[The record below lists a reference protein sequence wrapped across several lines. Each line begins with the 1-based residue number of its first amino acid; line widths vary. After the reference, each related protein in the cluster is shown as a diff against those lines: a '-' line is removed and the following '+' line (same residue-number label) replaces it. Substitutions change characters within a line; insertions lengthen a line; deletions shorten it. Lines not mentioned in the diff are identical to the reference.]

1 MRAIQTI
8 DMSLGNF
15 FSFLIPKD
23 KQFFKLFAQSSDNLV
38 EISKVFSELVNAPA
52 EKRPELVKKI
62 SDLEHV
68 GDELTHQ
75 IFTELSTNFITPF
88 DREDISYLASAL
100 DDIVDYIHGSSKRFD
115 MYKIEETSQA
125 MKKLAEII
133 EHSAKEI
140 HVAVSGMKDMGNAV
154 RIREAIVR
162 INSLE
167 NHADDIFDG
176 AIADLFNNEK
186 DAVRIL
192 KIKEILANMETAT
205 DKCEDVANV
214 IETIIVKNS

>member
-1 MRAIQTI
+1 MAFGSI
-8 DMSLGNF
+8 
-15 FSFLIPKD
+15 FSFLVPKD
-23 KQFFKLFAQSSDNLV
+23 KSFFKLFTEASSNLV
-38 EISKVFSELVNAPA
+38 EISKVFSELISAPK
-52 EKRPELVKKI
+52 ERREELIKKI

-68 GDELTHQ
+68 GDEVTHR

-88 DREDISYLASAL
+88 DREDISYLSSSL
-100 DDIVDYIHGSSKRFD
+100 DDIVDHIHGSAKRIEA
-115 MYKIEETSQA
+115 YKVQEIPPSFR
-125 MKKLAEII
+125 KLAEII

-140 HVAVSGMKDMGNAV
+140 QVAVSNLQNMNNVV

-167 NHADDIFDG
+167 NHADDVFDT
-176 AIADLFNNEK
+176 AIADLFDNEK
-186 DAVRIL
+186 DAI
-192 KIKEILANMETAT
+192 KIIKLKEILSSMETAT

>member
-1 MRAIQTI
+1 MAIGKI
-8 DMSLGNF
+8 
-15 FSFLIPKD
+15 FSFLVPKD
-23 KQFFKLFAQSSDNLV
+23 KNFFKLFAQSSDNLV
-38 EISKVFSELVNAPA
+38 EISKVFSEMMNAPM
-52 EKRPELVKKI
+52 EKQQEFQKKI
-62 SDLEHV
+62 ADLEHV

-88 DREDISYLASAL
+88 DREDISYLASSL
-100 DDIVDYIHGSSKRFD
+100 DDIVDFIHGSAKRFD
-115 MYKIEETSQA
+115 TYKVGEPTQA

-140 HVAVSGMKDMGNAV
+140 HVAVSNMKDMNNVV
-154 RIREAIVR
+154 RVREAIVR

-167 NHADDIFDG
+167 NHADDVFDT
-176 AIADLFNNEK
+176 AIADLFENER
-186 DAVRIL
+186 DAIKIIKL
-192 KIKEILANMETAT
+192 KEVYSNMETAT

>member
-1 MRAIQTI
+1 MA
-8 DMSLGNF
+8 LGKI
-15 FSFLIPKD
+15 FSFLVPKD
-23 KQFFKLFAQSSDNLV
+23 KNFFILFAQASNNLV
-38 EISKVFSELVNAPA
+38 EISKVFSEMANAPA
-52 EKRPELVKKI
+52 EKRNELLKKI

-68 GDELTHQ
+68 GDEITHQ

-88 DREDISYLASAL
+88 DREDISYLASSL
-100 DDIVDYIHGSSKRFD
+100 DDIVDYIDGSAKRINT
-115 MYKIEETSQA
+115 YKITEITPA
-125 MKKLAEII
+125 MKKLCEII

-140 HVAVSGMKDMGNAV
+140 HIAVSNMKDMSNAV

-167 NHADDIFDG
+167 NHADDVFDT
-176 AIADLFNNEK
+176 AIADLFDNEK
-186 DAVRIL
+186 DAI
-192 KIKEILANMETAT
+192 KIMKMKEILSNMETAT

>member
-1 MRAIQTI
+1 MAFNN
-8 DMSLGNF
+8 L
-15 FSFLIPKD
+15 FSFLVPKD
-23 KQFFKLFAQSSDNLV
+23 KNFFKLFEQSSGNLV
-38 EISKVFSELVNAPA
+38 EISRVFSEMVNAPI
-52 EKRPELVKKI
+52 EKRSELLKKI

-75 IFTELSTNFITPF
+75 IFLELSTNFITPF
-88 DREDISYLASAL
+88 DREDISYLASSL
-100 DDIVDYIHGSSKRFD
+100 DDIADYIHGSAKRFD
-115 MYKIEETSQA
+115 LYRIGEASSS

-140 HVAVSGMKDMGNAV
+140 QVAIINMKDMGNAV
-154 RIREAIVR
+154 RVREAIVR

-167 NHADDIFDG
+167 NHADDVFDT
-176 AIADLFNNEK
+176 AIASLFETETNPVE
-186 DAVRIL
+186 VL
-192 KIKEILANMETAT
+192 KLKEILSNMETAT